1 MLINIQMENKYL
13 PILKKRNPKS
23 LNDCLDDFK
32 KSWKELDK
40 ISRITE
46 NWIKLIGL
54 ELFKECKPLK
64 IEKNILII
72 AVNHPQWRQ
81 ALIYNK
87 HRLKKRIEEIGIDLK
102 EIKVVQNY
110 ELNSLKIEASNTKL
124 DWDRHPSRIIK
135 NKMGICKFCNCP
147 TPLGEISR
155 WDQCTFCWRKNR

>member
-1 MLINIQMENKYL
+1 MNKKYL
-13 PILKKRNPKS
+13 PILNKRYPHSIHNC
-23 LNDCLDDFK
+23 LNDFK
-32 KSWKELDK
+32 KSWEDLDK
-40 ISRITE
+40 LSQLNE
-46 NWIKLIGL
+46 NWEQLIGS
-54 ELFKECKPLK
+54 ELCRACKPLK

-110 ELNSLKIEASNTKL
+110 ELNSLKIETSNTKL
-124 DWDRHPSRIIK
+124 DWERHPSRIIK